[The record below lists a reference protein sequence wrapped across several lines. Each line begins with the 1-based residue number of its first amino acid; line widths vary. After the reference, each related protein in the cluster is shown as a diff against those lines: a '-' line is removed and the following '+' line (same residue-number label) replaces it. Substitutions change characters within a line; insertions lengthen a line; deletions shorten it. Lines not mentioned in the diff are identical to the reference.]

1 MLRFNYT
8 YALLSLFLFTLE
20 VIIERFF
27 HGGFIRNVFG
37 DYLVVFL
44 IYCFVLSFFKW
55 KKLYVAIGVLV
66 LAYLIEIAQYI
77 DILQLLKIKK
87 SQASHIVL
95 GSSFDWKDM
104 AAYTL
109 AFFTILGLEKLRR
122 KKQKN

>member
-77 DILQLLKIKK
+77 DVLQLLKIKK
-87 SQASHIVL
+87 SHRPKYKEYQVTGDWYCL
-95 GSSFDWKDM
+95 GFESW
-104 AAYTL
+104 
-109 AFFTILGLEKLRR
+109 R
-122 KKQKN
+122 KNA